1 MVYPLTEGFNVKA
14 VVIYDT
20 VSEAKVTGKVAET
33 VVSCLKANGVSVDS
47 YYVEDVGKANLKD
60 YDCMILGAPTMAW
73 KPSTRM
79 KGFLDG
85 LKGNPISGNLAA
97 TFDTQLKSFMSG
109 DATKHMEK
117 HLRDMGMNIVVP
129 ALLAYVETKDKKYQ
143 LREGEIQRIMTWCKE
158 LSNALSPK
166 S

>member
-1 MVYPLTEGFNVKA
+1 MKA

-33 VVSCLKANGVSVDS
+33 IVSCLKANGVSVDS
-47 YYVEDVGKANLKD
+47 YFVEDVAKADLKD

-79 KGFLDG
+79 KAFLDG
-85 LKGNPISGNLAA
+85 LKGNPISGNMAA
-97 TFDTQLKSFMSG
+97 TFDTQLKSVMSG
-109 DATKHMEK
+109 NATKHMEK
-117 HLRDMGMNIVVP
+117 HLIDMGMKIVVP

-143 LREGEIQRIMTWCKE
+143 LREGETQRVMTWCKE
-158 LSNALSPK
+158 LAKAMTSK

>member
-1 MVYPLTEGFNVKA
+1 MKTI
-14 VVIYDT
+14 VIYDT

-33 VVSCLKANGVSVDS
+33 IVSCLTANGVPVDS
-47 YYVEDVGKANLKD
+47 YFVEDVAKANLKE
-60 YDCMILGAPTMAW
+60 YDCIIVGAPTMAW

-85 LKGNPISGNLAA
+85 LKGNPISGNMAA
-97 TFDTQLKSFMSG
+97 TFDTQLKSAISG
-109 DATKHMEK
+109 NATKHMEK
-117 HLRDMGMNIVVP
+117 HLKDLGMNIIVP

-143 LREGEIQRIMTWCKE
+143 LREGETQHIMTWCKE
-158 LSNALSPK
+158 LAKALTPK